1 MSRKLRLGVAGLAAA
16 ALVLTGCAGGDN
28 GDNGNSGGEP
38 PQLITISWK
47 ASEKA
52 GIDAVVEAFK
62 ADNPGVDVV
71 VTVADI
77 EQYQATLRTQ
87 LAAGSAADIMNVWP
101 ADGNPGAVW
110 QIAPGGFL
118 EDLSDRE
125 WAKLYPDFLRETMS
139 YDGKVYVMGPLLNTF
154 GSFYNQA
161 ALDEVG
167 LTPPQVWSDVI
178 PFCESARDA
187 GKVAYAVGAA
197 TPHNSQNAMYQLVPS
212 LVYAAGSD
220 FDQRLADGSTTF
232 SDESGWNTAISYFQE
247 MIDAGCF
254 NDDVTGVNNDGMLQM
269 VANREALGVQPSAAQ
284 LSTLRTLA
292 GDDEI
297 IFSPFSSGDVAGEG
311 IVAVASGGGA
321 ALNKNAKNK
330 ELSLAFIDFLGSKEG
345 LTVYANA
352 MRGPLPSVYYEGME
366 LDDGI
371 LTDIQ
376 TIVDEGRAVHFLN
389 QLWPTARVEQAMHAG
404 LQGMFTGT
412 STGAQVLADMDAA
425 YTR

>member
-1 MSRKLRLGVAGLAAA
+1 MSKAFKGGVAGFTIA
-16 ALVLTGCAGGDN
+16 ALALMTGCTADN
-28 GDNGNSGGEP
+28 GGEGTP
-38 PQLITISWK
+38 ADAPDLVTISWK

-62 ADNPGVDVV
+62 DANPGVEVV
-71 VTVADI
+71 VTIADI

-87 LAAGSAADIMNVWP
+87 LAAGSAADVMNVWP

-118 EDLSDRE
+118 EDLSDRP
-125 WAKLYPDFLRETMS
+125 WAQLYPDFLRDSMS
-139 YDGKVYVMGPLLNTF
+139 YDGNVYVMGPLLNTF

-167 LTPPQVWSDVI
+167 LTPPEVWADVI
-178 PFCESARDA
+178 PFCEDARDA
-187 GKVAYAVGAA
+187 GKVAYAVGAG
-197 TPHNSQNAMYQLVPS
+197 TPHNSQNAMYQLVPT
-212 LVYAAGSD
+212 LVYPQGSD
-220 FDQRLADGSTTF
+220 FDERLANGDTTF
-232 SDESGWNTAISYFQE
+232 SDEPGWNTAIEYFQE

-284 LSTLRTLA
+284 LATLRTLA

-345 LTVYANA
+345 LTIYANA
-352 MRGPLPSVYYEGME
+352 MQGPLPSVYYDDMQ

-371 LTDIQ
+371 LTYIQ
-376 TIVDEGRAVHFLN
+376 TIVDEGRAVRFLN
-389 QLWPTARVEQAMHAG
+389 QAWPTARVEQSMHAG
-404 LQGMFTGT
+404 LQGMFTGVT
-412 STGAQVLADMDAA
+412 TGEQVLAEMDAA
-425 YTR
+425 YSR